1 MPNGNG
7 SIDVQRLIAEVAS
20 RHKLLLKPDD
30 PALAL
35 VTMNQLILD
44 ASLEAVHEQIRVT
57 VTEFH
62 ASILKVEKRAGT
74 MLAQTVKEAA
84 VQMQAGLQSDIHV
97 AGLKAREIVHLLN
110 EAHRR
115 PALIRWSATGPLCA
129 KIDETPSCPA
139 FTVEGGEGILHER
152 ASKRFCPIWRGA
164 E

>member
-1 MPNGNG
+1 MPNGSG
-7 SIDVQRLIAEVAS
+7 SINVQRLIAEVAA

-57 VTEFH
+57 ITEFH
-62 ASILKVEKRAGT
+62 ASIHKAEKRAGT
-74 MLAQTVKEAA
+74 MLAQTVKESA

-97 AGLKAREIVHLLN
+97 AGLKAREIVHLVN

-115 PALIRWSATGPLCA
+115 PALIRWSAAGLLA
-129 KIDETPSCPA
+129 GA
-139 FTVEGGEGILHER
+139 LLFGGGVWLGTLLR
-152 ASKRFCPIWRGA
+152 
-164 E
+164 